1 MPKTQD
7 AVLDVEELR
16 NAAATV
22 NAVARLLLELAS
34 QKEGKEGS
42 PQPVA
47 PAADSPAEEIPTDEA
62 PTDEASANEAPA
74 AATSDEESPAEP
86 PAERPPAPPL
96 RLEDVRSVLAEKSRA
111 GHTAEVRE
119 LLKRHGAERLSEVSA
134 DEYPALLAEAEEI
147 GNGD

>member
-22 NAVARLLLELAS
+22 NAVARLLVELAA
-34 QKEGKEGS
+34 QKEAKEGAKEES
-42 PQPVA
+42 
-47 PAADSPAEEIPTDEA
+47 PAAEKIPAEEIPT
-62 PTDEASANEAPA
+62 
-74 AATSDEESPAEP
+74 EETPVTE
-86 PAERPPAPPL
+86 PPAPPL

-119 LLKRHGAERLSEVSA
+119 LLKRHGAERLSAVAPE
-134 DEYPALLAEAEEI
+134 EYPALMAEAEEI